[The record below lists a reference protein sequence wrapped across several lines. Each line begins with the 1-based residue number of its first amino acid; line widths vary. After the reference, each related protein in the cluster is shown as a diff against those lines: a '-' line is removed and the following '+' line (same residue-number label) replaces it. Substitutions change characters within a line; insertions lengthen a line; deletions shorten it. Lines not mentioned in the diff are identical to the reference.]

1 MTPVRAVLLVLVVY
15 TCLKALGVPSHGL
28 LTHFSNDSDVDIDSY
43 LLKDDDV
50 SQNSFRRLV
59 ADNSSHETEVPVA
72 LTAEQ
77 QKKTKREIRALQY
90 KIARFEKN

>member
-1 MTPVRAVLLVLVVY
+1 MTPAGAILLVIAVY
-15 TCLKALGVPSHGL
+15 ACLKALGVPSHGL
-28 LTHFSNDSDVDIDSY
+28 LTHFSNDSDVDIEIDSY
-43 LLKDDDV
+43 LLKDDD
-50 SQNSFRRLV
+50 V